1 MTARP
6 DRTGIEVDFDGT
18 LAEIVPDPALA
29 TPIVGVT
36 EVLDAL
42 AERFAVTAIVS
53 GRPVSFLVDRL
64 DIGASS
70 TPLEIFG
77 EYGIEH
83 RNPDGSVSR
92 DPQAAQYADA
102 VAGAVAEA
110 RAAAP
115 LGVIIEEK
123 GISLTLNWR
132 SAPELAEEARA
143 LAEQL
148 AERHGLAI
156 RPGKMA
162 NELVPKVARDKG
174 SIVTALFAG
183 LSAGCVVG
191 DDVGDIPAF
200 NALTALANDGGFD
213 AVRVVAS
220 SPEVPKELIEAADVI
235 VDGPHGALE
244 FLTELAERARRR

>member
-1 MTARP
+1 LTARP

-29 TPIVGVT
+29 KPLPGATD
-36 EVLDAL
+36 VLFGL
-42 AERFAVTAIVS
+42 AASFAVTAIVS
-53 GRPVSFLVDRL
+53 GRPVGFLVDRL
-64 DIGASS
+64 GLGLSS

-83 RNPDGSVSR
+83 RNNDGSVSL
-92 DPQAAQYADA
+92 DPQATRYLDS
-102 VAGAVAEA
+102 VASALEQA

-115 LGVIIEEK
+115 PGVVVEEK

-132 SAPELAEEARA
+132 AVPQLAEAAQA
-143 LAEQL
+143 LAQRL

-156 RPGKMA
+156 RTGKMA

-174 SIVTALFAG
+174 SVVTALFAG

-191 DDVGDIPAF
+191 DDTGDIPAF
-200 NALTALANDGGFD
+200 KAVTALADDGGFD

-220 SPEVPKELIEAADVI
+220 SPEVPAELVEAADVV
-235 VDGPHGALE
+235 VDGPKGALE
-244 FLTELAERARRR
+244 FLKELSRRARPR